1 MGGGVQ
7 LPGNASV
14 LLDGEDTGA
23 VKLSAIPCVLME
35 DDVLLLGYVTVPVDG
50 LVIVVN
56 KVAYQFLFA
65 TPLLMIMVTSVVK
78 FF

>member
-1 MGGGVQ
+1 
-7 LPGNASV
+7 
-14 LLDGEDTGA
+14 
-23 VKLSAIPCVLME
+23 ME